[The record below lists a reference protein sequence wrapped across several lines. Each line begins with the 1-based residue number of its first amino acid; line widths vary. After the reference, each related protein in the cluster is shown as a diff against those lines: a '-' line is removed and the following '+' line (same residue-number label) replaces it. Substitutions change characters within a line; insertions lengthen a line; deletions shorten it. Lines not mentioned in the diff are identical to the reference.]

1 MLDELYALTEKARG
15 QKLPRPQDDATNGA
29 AKTTGSD
36 ARVAA

>member
-15 QKLPRPQDDATNGA
+15 QKLPRPEDNGTNGA